1 LPALVHRRQ
10 NGRGTLVRLFNNLEI
25 TDEKHLAR
33 PRPAAAFLAPA
44 AYSSPLTASQ
54 HTQVSAAK
62 KTSAHATPHK
72 AKATK
77 HAKAKSARSTWSRRP
92 ERLRPEGRSRKKP
105 RQCLGFLLGKMA

>member
-1 LPALVHRRQ
+1 MKSTLLAL
-10 NGRGTLVRLFNNLEI
+10 GL
-25 TDEKHLAR
+25 
-33 PRPAAAFLAPA
+33 AAAFLAPA

-77 HAKAKSARSTWSRRP
+77 HAKAKKRP
-92 ERLRPEGRSRKKP
+92 QHMVKK
-105 RQCLGFLLGKMA
+105 A